1 MTFFLATLYFQS
13 VTELPESM
21 AAPLTLLVMLP
32 VIMTATGVLS
42 ILASATILV
51 PSSWPSGVCGA
62 RSLASSSSSSGAD
75 TRHTDIMI
83 TTSSTFHG
91 YHPHTQQR

>member
-1 MTFFLATLYFQS
+1 MPNDNNVSPLQS
-13 VTELPESM
+13 L
-21 AAPLTLLVMLP
+21 LTQTSSSLH
-32 VIMTATGVLS
+32 TALQGRAH
-42 ILASATILV
+42 LASATILV

-62 RSLASSSSSSGAD
+62 RNLASSSSGAD

>member
-1 MTFFLATLYFQS
+1 MPINNNVSPLQS
-13 VTELPESM
+13 L
-21 AAPLTLLVMLP
+21 LTQTSSSLH
-32 VIMTATGVLS
+32 TALQGRAH
-42 ILASATILV
+42 LASATILV

>member
-1 MTFFLATLYFQS
+1 MPNDNSVSTLQS
-13 VTELPESM
+13 L
-21 AAPLTLLVMLP
+21 LTQTSSSLH
-32 VIMTATGVLS
+32 TALQGRAH
-42 ILASATILV
+42 LASATILV

-62 RSLASSSSSSGAD
+62 RNLASSSSSGAD